1 MRCATARA
9 RMAEIA
15 DTPHL
20 AGDPELSDHLEGCPE
35 CAAAWRLHA
44 AILRDLAAPP
54 ALPPFPDLAPRVLGA
69 LDAHPSRRSPAWQWA
84 AAAAL
89 ALVALFLG
97 FLIGRASAGPAPSPD
112 TMAATYLQALTASS
126 SPAAEVAYLESG
138 GRSAAAR
145 SAP

>member
-1 MRCATARA
+1 MRCATARE

-15 DTPHL
+15 DARHL
-20 AGDPELSDHLEGCPE
+20 AGDPDLSDHLEGCPA

-44 AILRDLAAPP
+44 VLLRDLAAPP
-54 ALPPFPDLAPRVLGA
+54 ALPPFPDLAPRALAA
-69 LDAHPSRRSPAWQWA
+69 LDGRRSRPSPARQWA

-89 ALVALFLG
+89 ALVALLLG
-97 FLIGRASAGPAPSPD
+97 FLIGRASTGPVPSAD
-112 TMAATYLQALTASS
+112 TMAATYQQALTASP

-138 GRSAAAR
+138 PAAAR